1 MSKNRIIPL
10 SEIGEIIT
18 GNTPKTSD
26 TENYES
32 NDIPFLKPSDFSTDN
47 IDLFDTEFYISEK
60 ARNKAR
66 VLPVGSIVVTCIGI
80 IGKTKITQK
89 ECAFNQQINAIIP
102 FDGNNNRY
110 IAYAISFQ
118 KELLQ
123 TKANAAVV
131 PIINKTEFSKISI
144 PLPPLETQ
152 RQIAANLD
160 KVTHTIDLC
169 NAILEKLDL
178 LVKSRFVEMFGDK
191 KYPYQELISLIIEGA
206 GLSYGIVQ
214 PGDDGTGDMGVLR
227 PVDIVDGSIV
237 LDNIKFIDREIASGY
252 QKTELTGKE
261 LLITV
266 RGTTGVTA
274 VSDKRFCGMN
284 VTRGIAVIRY
294 DEEKINPIYL
304 NEYLKSDESQR
315 YIQENTRGATL
326 KQINLSDLR
335 IQKILVPPLE
345 LQQQFAAFVEQTDK
359 SKLAVKQV
367 LEKAE
372 TLKKALMQEYFG

>member
-123 TKANAAVV
+123 TKANVAVV
-131 PIINKTEFSKISI
+131 PK
-144 PLPPLETQ
+144 
-152 RQIAANLD
+152 
-160 KVTHTIDLC
+160 
-169 NAILEKLDL
+169 
-178 LVKSRFVEMFGDK
+178 
-191 KYPYQELISLIIEGA
+191 
-206 GLSYGIVQ
+206 
-214 PGDDGTGDMGVLR
+214 
-227 PVDIVDGSIV
+227 
-237 LDNIKFIDREIASGY
+237 
-252 QKTELTGKE
+252 
-261 LLITV
+261 
-266 RGTTGVTA
+266 
-274 VSDKRFCGMN
+274 
-284 VTRGIAVIRY
+284 
-294 DEEKINPIYL
+294 
-304 NEYLKSDESQR
+304 
-315 YIQENTRGATL
+315 
-326 KQINLSDLR
+326 
-335 IQKILVPPLE
+335 
-345 LQQQFAAFVEQTDK
+345 
-359 SKLAVKQV
+359 
-367 LEKAE
+367 
-372 TLKKALMQEYFG
+372 

>member
-1 MSKNRIIPL
+1 MSKNRIISL

-110 IAYAISFQ
+110 IAYAISSQ
-118 KELLQ
+118 KMLLQ
-123 TKANAAVV
+123 AKANAAVV

-178 LVKSRFVEMFGDK
+178 LVKARFVEKFG
-191 KYPYQELISLIIEGA
+191 
-206 GLSYGIVQ
+206 GIH
-214 PGDDGTGDMGVLR
+214 D
-227 PVDIVDGSIV
+227 S
-237 LDNIKFIDREIASGY
+237 K
-252 QKTELTGKE
+252 
-261 LLITV
+261 
-266 RGTTGVTA
+266 
-274 VSDKRFCGMN
+274 
-284 VTRGIAVIRY
+284 
-294 DEEKINPIYL
+294 PI
-304 NEYLKSDESQR
+304 
-315 YIQENTRGATL
+315 
-326 KQINLSDLR
+326 
-335 IQKILVPPLE
+335 
-345 LQQQFAAFVEQTDK
+345 
-359 SKLAVKQV
+359 
-367 LEKAE
+367 
-372 TLKKALMQEYFG
+372 

>member
-102 FDGNNNRY
+102 FNGNNNRY

-152 RQIAANLD
+152 RKIASNLD

-178 LVKSRFVEMFGDK
+178 LVKSRFVEMFGTGEHKLHKLKDVCAK
-191 KYPYQELISLIIEGA
+191 ITDGEHGTVERFETGRLYLMARNITADNQID
-206 GLSYGIVQ
+206 LS
-214 PGDDGTGDMGVLR
+214 
-227 PVDIVDGSIV
+227 
-237 LDNIKFIDREIASGY
+237 E
-252 QKTELTGKE
+252 
-261 LLITV
+261 
-266 RGTTGVTA
+266 
-274 VSDKRFCGMN
+274 VSY
-284 VTRGIAVIRY
+284 I
-294 DEEKINPIYL
+294 
-304 NEYLKSDESQR
+304 SDEDHNR
-315 YIQENTRGATL
+315 IYARCNPEYGDLLLVCVGATIGKMAL
-326 KQINLSDLR
+326 VPQMESFSMARSVALIKPNKTCLNSIFLMASMQSQNVQVQIKNSIHSSAQGGLYTKSIQNLSIPL
-335 IQKILVPPLE
+335 PPLE
-345 LQQQFAAFVEQTDK
+345 LQQQFAAFIEQTDK
-359 SKLAVKQV
+359 SKSAVKQV

-372 TLKKALMQEYFG
+372 TLKRALMQEYFG